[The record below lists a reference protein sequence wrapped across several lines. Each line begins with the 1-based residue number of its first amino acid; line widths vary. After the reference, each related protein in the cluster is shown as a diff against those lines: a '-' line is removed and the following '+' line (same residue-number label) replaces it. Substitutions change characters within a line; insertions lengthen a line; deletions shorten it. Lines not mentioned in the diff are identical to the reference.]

1 MIRHAPGV
9 QFTVTSCSLAAD
21 QVTCQRQTAGR
32 CNFPEESKLLVWTS
46 ITTIING
53 GSDMDTRNTE
63 YWRANIRLVT
73 GCLLV
78 WFIVS
83 FGCGILLVDFFN
95 QFQIG
100 GYKLGFWFAQQDSIF
115 TFLIL
120 IFFYAI
126 RMNAL
131 DRRYG
136 VSED

>member
-1 MIRHAPGV
+1 MKNQKSA
-9 QFTVTSCSLAAD
+9 
-21 QVTCQRQTAGR
+21 
-32 CNFPEESKLLVWTS
+32 
-46 ITTIING
+46 
-53 GSDMDTRNTE
+53 
-63 YWRANIRLVT
+63 YWRANIRLIT

-78 WFIVS
+78 WFSVS

-100 GYKLGFWFAQQDSIF
+100 GYRLGFWFAQQGSIF
-115 TFLIL
+115 TFLAL
-120 IFFYAI
+120 IFFYAF